1 MSCIAHAVTMAT
13 RAIMVMQL
21 KREYGVFVRVWLLFV
36 CVCACVCVCGVSG
49 CIGLE
54 VCACGAGGKS
64 AGCVRWA

>member
-1 MSCIAHAVTMAT
+1 
-13 RAIMVMQL
+13 MVMQL